1 MQRPTNRKQRRKSRW
16 QTWRKGLILVGFGF
30 AGAFAL
36 FMILHFLPLPTA
48 TNVTSTQLYDS
59 NGKPIDAMAGR
70 QNREPVSLSA
80 ISPFAL
86 QAAIAIEDHRFYR
99 HFGMDVVGLSRAVY
113 TNLKEGQKA
122 QGASTITQQL
132 ARNLYLTQE
141 RTYIRK
147 VKEAFL
153 ALQLEA
159 HLSKDA
165 ILEQYF
171 NNVYYGHA
179 TYGIEAAAHL
189 FFNKTAKEL
198 TLAESALLV
207 GIPKGPAYYSPFI
220 NEQNARDRQKN
231 VLTAMT
237 KYGMITDAEATSA
250 LQEKL
255 AFATYKPPVHTA
267 SYFVDYVRQTIMRQF
282 QLTENQWN
290 TAGYKIYTTLDNT
303 MQAEAEQIVRDQL
316 SNSELQAA
324 LISIDPRSGQ
334 IKAMV
339 GGTNYATNQYNR
351 VFANT
356 RQPGSSF
363 KPIVYLTALQSHTF
377 TSSQRYRSEPTVF
390 PYDKGRKQ
398 YIPRNYGDEYANA
411 KITMREALKRSDNIY
426 AVHTLMD
433 VGADKVIA
441 TAKKLGIQSPLRSLP
456 SLALGTFPI
465 SPMEMAGA
473 FAVIANQGERIAP
486 YGVIRIEDQKGRI
499 LFQAAPDATRVMDAS
514 ASFVLTDLMESVFEP
529 GGTGYRVQNM
539 LRRPVAAKTGTTDTD
554 AWMVGFT
561 PELSTAVWVGYDKGK
576 SISKKDATH
585 ASPIFAKFMEVAL
598 HTVPPKPF
606 QQPKDI
612 TYALI
617 DPVTGLLATP
627 DCSNSRSEP
636 FISGTEPTK
645 ICTLHGHKPQTRITD
660 DPQAA
665 EDQSWWDDLRRWWTE

>member
-1 MQRPTNRKQRRKSRW
+1 MQRPTNRKQRRIARW
-16 QTWRKGLILVGFGF
+16 QTWRRGLLLVGFGF

-36 FMILHFLPLPTA
+36 FIILHVLPLPTA

-59 NGKPIDAMAGR
+59 NGKAIDAMAGR
-70 QNREPVSLSA
+70 QNRVPVSRND

-99 HFGMDVVGLSRAVY
+99 HFGMDIIGLSRAVY

-179 TYGIEAAAHL
+179 TYGIEAAAKL
-189 FFNKTAKEL
+189 YFNKTAKEL

-220 NEQNARDRQKN
+220 NEKNARDRQKN
-231 VLTAMT
+231 VIAAMR
-237 KYGMITDAEATSA
+237 KYGMITQEEATSA

-255 AFATYKPPVHTA
+255 AFTTYKPPVHTA
-267 SYFVDYVRQTIMRQF
+267 SYFVAYIRQTVMRQF
-282 QLTENQWN
+282 QLTESQWN

-303 MQAEAEQIVRDQL
+303 MQAEAERIVHEEL
-316 SNSELQAA
+316 SDSELQAA
-324 LISIDPRSGQ
+324 LISLDPRSGQ

-339 GGTNYATNQYNR
+339 GGTNYAANQYNR

-363 KPIVYLTALQSHTF
+363 KPIVYLTALQSHRF

-390 PYDKGRKQ
+390 SYDKGRKQ

-411 KITMREALKRSDNIY
+411 KITMRQALKRSDNIY

-433 VGADKVIA
+433 IGAEKVIT
-441 TAKKLGIQSPLRSLP
+441 TAKKLGIQSPLRALP

-473 FAVIANQGERIAP
+473 FAVIANQGERIVP
-486 YGVIRIEDQKGRI
+486 YGVIRVEDHKGRV
-499 LFQAAPDATRVMDAS
+499 LFQAAPEATRVIDAN

-529 GGTGYRVQNM
+529 GGTGYRVNRI

-585 ASPIFAKFMEVAL
+585 ASPIFANFMEVAL

-612 TYALI
+612 TYALV

-627 DCSNSRSEP
+627 DCPNSRSEP
-636 FISGTEPTK
+636 FITGTEPNK
-645 ICTLHGHKPQTRITD
+645 ICTLHGHKPQTNPTD
-660 DPQAA
+660 DPPTS
-665 EDQSWWDDLRRWWTE
+665 EEQSWWDDLRRWWTE